1 MCNEKGCGLI
11 FVLFVA
17 EQKEIAEEKAG
28 APLSW
33 EDTRKMK
40 FTWRVCQETLRLQP
54 PVQAAFRKAIQDFE
68 YEGYT
73 IPKGW
78 TVSFLTFFS
87 NIIFYHLLILVLAT
101 NTIHIHF
108 EIKLTYASWR
118 FDSRIS
124 ICYSLGP
131 LNNLG
136 ELKNVMFISHGVAIL
151 CLSTPQ
157 GPVTLG

>member
-1 MCNEKGCGLI
+1 M
-11 FVLFVA
+11 FFVA
-17 EQKEIAEEKAG
+17 EQKGIAEEKAG

-40 FTWRVCQETLRLQP
+40 YTWRVCQETLRLQP

-68 YEGYT
+68 YEGHT

-87 NIIFYHLLILVLAT
+87 NIILNHLLNLGLSNLHYSYSLWIKTNLCILEVW
-101 NTIHIHF
+101 F
-108 EIKLTYASWR
+108 ENIY
-118 FDSRIS
+118 I
-124 ICYSLGP
+124 YSLGP

-136 ELKNVMFISHGVAIL
+136 DWKSVMFTSHNAAIL

-157 GPVTLG
+157 GLVT